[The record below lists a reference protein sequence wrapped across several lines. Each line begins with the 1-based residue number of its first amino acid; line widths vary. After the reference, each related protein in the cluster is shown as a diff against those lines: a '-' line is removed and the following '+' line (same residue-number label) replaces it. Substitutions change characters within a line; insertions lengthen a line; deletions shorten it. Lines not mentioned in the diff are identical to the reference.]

1 MPDVGTDDFTRDAN
15 EFLKVLLQ
23 LYVMYAAHARAKG
36 QREAEARLKIY
47 ERQMKEAREER
58 LREARFAKALDPRNQ
73 ELTRACELGREAYFT
88 ANPHRDPT
96 RVTKPPVVLTKEQ
109 AAREPM
115 RWDSNERREHL
126 RAHVSRLSPEMEQVR
141 MLHDIACGKPASA
154 AVERRPEAGVRRA
167 RHGQELESRGLE
179 RTVW

>member
-1 MPDVGTDDFTRDAN
+1 MSDVGTDDFTRDAN
-15 EFLKVLLQ
+15 EFLKIVLQ
-23 LYVMYAAHARAKG
+23 LYIMYAAHARAKG

-73 ELTRACELGREAYFT
+73 ELTKTCELGREKYFADKPVRT
-88 ANPHRDPT
+88 T
-96 RVTKPPVVLTKEQ
+96 PPVNLVKEQ

-126 RAHVSRLSPEMEQVR
+126 RAHVSRIAPEMEQVR

-154 AVERRPEAGVRRA
+154 AVERRPEAGARRA